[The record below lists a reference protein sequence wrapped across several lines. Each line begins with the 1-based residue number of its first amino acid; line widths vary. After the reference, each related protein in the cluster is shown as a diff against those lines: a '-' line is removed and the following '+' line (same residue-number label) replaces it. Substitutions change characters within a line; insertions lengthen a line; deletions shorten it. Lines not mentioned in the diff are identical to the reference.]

1 MIVII
6 GAVVVML
13 SVLGG
18 FMMAGGHVASLIQV
32 SEFIVICGAALG
44 AMIIMSP
51 TKVLMDMV
59 KQILGTL
66 KGTPYNK
73 AAYEELFKILY
84 ELFMLG
90 RRSGMVALESHV
102 MSPESSSIFSKYP
115 NFLKNH
121 HAMELMCGALRPII
135 DGKVKPDQ
143 LQPLVAIELEAMEL
157 EHHAPVGVLNK
168 VSDAMPGFGI
178 VAAVLG
184 IVITMGSIAGPIEEI
199 GHHVAAALVGTF
211 LGILISYGFLGP
223 LAVNMEFMGAS
234 ELAYSK
240 CIASAVVGFVN
251 GMAPIMAVEMGR
263 RGLSSDLKPTADELE
278 ALLKGSK

>member
-6 GAVVVML
+6 GAVVVL
-13 SVLGG
+13 ASVIGG
-18 FMMAGGHVASLIQV
+18 FVMAGGNPGALIQV
-32 SEFIVICGAALG
+32 SEFVVICGAALG
-44 AMIIMSP
+44 SMIIMAP
-51 TKVLMDMV
+51 KKVLQDMFR
-59 KQILGTL
+59 QILGTL
-66 KGTPYNK
+66 KGAPHNK
-73 AAYEELFKILY
+73 AAYEELFKVLY

-90 RRSGMVALESHV
+90 RRSGMVALEQHV
-102 MSPESSSIFSKYP
+102 MNPESSSIFSKYP

-121 HAMELMCGALRPII
+121 HAIELLCGALRPVI

-143 LQPLVAIELEAMEL
+143 LQPLIAIELDAMEE
-157 EHHAPVGVLNK
+157 EHHHPATVLTK

-184 IVITMGSIAGPIEEI
+184 IVVTMGAIGGPPDEI

-211 LGILISYGFLGP
+211 LGILVSYGFLGP
-223 LAVNMEFMGAS
+223 LAVNMEFIGGS
-234 ELAYSK
+234 ELAYSR

-263 RGLSSDLKPTADELE
+263 RGLSSELKPTAEELE
-278 ALLKGSK
+278 ALLKGKP

>member
-1 MIVII
+1 M
-6 GAVVVML
+6 
-13 SVLGG
+13 
-18 FMMAGGHVASLIQV
+18 
-32 SEFIVICGAALG
+32 
-44 AMIIMSP
+44 
-51 TKVLMDMV
+51 
-59 KQILGTL
+59 
-66 KGTPYNK
+66 
-73 AAYEELFKILY
+73 
-84 ELFMLG
+84 
-90 RRSGMVALESHV
+90 
-102 MSPESSSIFSKYP
+102 
-115 NFLKNH
+115 
-121 HAMELMCGALRPII
+121 
-135 DGKVKPDQ
+135 
-143 LQPLVAIELEAMEL
+143 
-157 EHHAPVGVLNK
+157 LNK

-240 CIASAVVGFVN
+240 CIAASVVGFVN

-278 ALLKGSK
+278 ALLKGK